1 MTTIVIIPAYN
12 AAKIVAGVIARISR
26 DIVDEV
32 IVVDDGSRDNT
43 FEVLSAISG
52 ITTLRHTE
60 NRGCGGAQITLHEA
74 ALNSGADIV
83 VLLHADG
90 GHFPEEIPQMI
101 EPIRS
106 GQADVVIGSRIA
118 GILQKVPR
126 AAGSRWLGAAIHGPM
141 PAHRFWGHVGLT
153 AIQNFI
159 FGARYHSWHE
169 GYRAMTREAIRRLP
183 FQQFN
188 SGYLFDT
195 EFLMAAHHAGL
206 RVVEVPVSA
215 YYDARA
221 GSSAPPF
228 SYGLQVLWLLFS
240 KHFLH
245 SHDAK

>member
-1 MTTIVIIPAYN
+1 MKVTVIIPAYN
-12 AAKIVAGVIARISR
+12 AAKIVASVIARVPR
-26 DIVDEV
+26 GIVDEV

-43 FEVLSAISG
+43 FEVLSAIPN
-52 ITTLRHTE
+52 IVVLRHLT
-60 NRGCGGAQITLHEA
+60 NCGYGGAQIKLHEA
-74 ALNSGADIV
+74 ALDNGADII

-90 GHFPEEIPQMI
+90 GHFPEEIPQVI
-101 EPIRS
+101 EPILS
-106 GQADVVIGSRIA
+106 GQADIVIGSRIA
-118 GILQKVPR
+118 GILHKASKV
-126 AAGSRWLGAAIHGPM
+126 AGSRWLGAAIRGPM

-153 AIQNFI
+153 AIQNLI
-159 FGARYHSWHE
+159 FGAHYHSWPE
-169 GYRAMTREAIRRLP
+169 GFRAITREAILRLP
-183 FQQFN
+183 FRQFD

-206 RVVEVPVSA
+206 RIVEVPVSA

-228 SYGLQVLWLLFS
+228 SYGLRVLWLLFS

>member
-1 MTTIVIIPAYN
+1 MKTVAIIPAYN
-12 AAKIVAGVIARISR
+12 AGRVVAEVIARIPR
-26 DIVDEV
+26 GIVDEV
-32 IVVDDGSRDNT
+32 ILVDDGSRDNT

-52 ITTLRHTE
+52 VAALRHAK
-60 NRGCGGAQITLHEA
+60 NRGYGGAQITLHEA
-74 ALNSGADIV
+74 ALNSGADVV

-90 GHFPEEIPQMI
+90 GHFPEELPQMI

-106 GQADVVIGSRIA
+106 GQADIVIGSRIA
-118 GILQKVPR
+118 GILQRAPKV
-126 AAGSRWLGAAIHGPM
+126 AGSRWLGAAIHGPM

-153 AIQNFI
+153 AIQNLI

-169 GYRAMTREAIRRLP
+169 GFRAMTKEAIRRLP
-183 FQQFN
+183 FRRFD

-195 EFLMAAHHAGL
+195 EFLIAAHHAGL

-215 YYDARA
+215 HYDARA

-240 KHFLH
+240 KLFLH
-245 SHDAK
+245 SHDSK